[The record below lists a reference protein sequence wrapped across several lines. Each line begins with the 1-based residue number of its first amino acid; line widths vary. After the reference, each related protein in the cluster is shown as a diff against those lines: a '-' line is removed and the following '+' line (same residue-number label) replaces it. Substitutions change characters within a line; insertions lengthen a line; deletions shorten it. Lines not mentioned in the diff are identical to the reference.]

1 MRVLVNLTPLVE
13 KGRTKAHQYW
23 PAEDADMVLEN
34 GWKLTCKPATRIQ
47 LENGEATLE
56 RRTILIKPGEE
67 AAEDLND
74 RCQCLCHEWD
84 DDDDDDELG

>member
-1 MRVLVNLTPLVE
+1 MTTDRDTSGPRGTYGCACPSRD
-13 KGRTKAHQYW
+13 GRI
-23 PAEDADMVLEN
+23 
-34 GWKLTCKPATRIQ
+34 CI
-47 LENGEATLE
+47 TL
-56 RRTILIKPGEE
+56 RYGEE